1 MKEEEIMS
9 NDFYI
14 ILALF
19 IVATI
24 SALAVFIDIYKIAI
38 AILLITN
45 LAYLLASLSDM
56 TKK

>member
-1 MKEEEIMS
+1 MS

-24 SALAVFIDIYKIAI
+24 SVLAIFIDIYKIAI
-38 AILLITN
+38 SILLIAN

-56 TKK
+56 AKK

>member
-1 MKEEEIMS
+1 MS

>member
-1 MKEEEIMS
+1 MS

-14 ILALF
+14 ILALL

-38 AILLITN
+38 GILLIIN

-56 TKK
+56 AKK

>member
-1 MKEEEIMS
+1 MS

-14 ILALF
+14 ILALL

-38 AILLITN
+38 GILILTN
-45 LAYLLASLSDM
+45 LAYLLASLSDIA
-56 TKK
+56 KK